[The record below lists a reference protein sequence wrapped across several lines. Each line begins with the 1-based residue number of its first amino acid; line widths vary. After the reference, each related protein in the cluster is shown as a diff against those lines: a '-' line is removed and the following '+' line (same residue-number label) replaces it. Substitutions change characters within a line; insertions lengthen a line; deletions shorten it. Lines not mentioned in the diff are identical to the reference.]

1 MNCCPITFGLRKPN
15 LICLTRKNQGI
26 QVDNPAAR
34 SLFFSYRSYIQ
45 FLPTQEVLMAENDM
59 DLVQRLSEE
68 NPIFRKLHEQHLLF
82 EKQLQ
87 DMDDRT
93 YLTPE
98 EDLERK
104 KIQKLKL
111 AGKDEM
117 EAILRDYRQ

>member
-1 MNCCPITFGLRKPN
+1 
-15 LICLTRKNQGI
+15 
-26 QVDNPAAR
+26 
-34 SLFFSYRSYIQ
+34 
-45 FLPTQEVLMAENDM
+45 MAENDM

-68 NPIFRKLHEQHLLF
+68 NPRFRKLHEQHLLF

-87 DMDDRT
+87 EMDDRT